1 MGTSSTNREGA
12 LGNSCASHAQSLS
25 FVFVEETECV
35 IKICGVCQRPYRT
48 YVANTEC
55 RLPDGGSVFYR
66 DPQIMC
72 PLCDPEGYGEFMNT
86 DLFPELQK
94 VDVVNDVTTI

>member
-1 MGTSSTNREGA
+1 M
-12 LGNSCASHAQSLS
+12 S

-35 IKICGVCQRPYRT
+35 INICGVYQRPYRT
-48 YVANTEC
+48 YNIANTEC

>member
-1 MGTSSTNREGA
+1 
-12 LGNSCASHAQSLS
+12 
-25 FVFVEETECV
+25 
-35 IKICGVCQRPYRT
+35 
-48 YVANTEC
+48 
-55 RLPDGGSVFYR
+55 
-66 DPQIMC
+66 MC